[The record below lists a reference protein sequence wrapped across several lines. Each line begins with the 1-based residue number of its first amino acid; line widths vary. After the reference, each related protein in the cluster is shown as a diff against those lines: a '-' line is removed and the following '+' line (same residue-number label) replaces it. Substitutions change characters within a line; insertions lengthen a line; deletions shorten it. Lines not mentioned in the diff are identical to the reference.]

1 MMIDRRAVLVAIV
14 VLASLFI
21 FGCIA
26 QPGVSKTYHGHY
38 KFRREVLSLK
48 PCDLEELW
56 WVDQGSEILREHLTG
71 PDGSVG
77 GELYIEVTGIVSER
91 GSFGRFGAYD
101 RKLVIQSVSLLETPR
116 KHCSQ

>member
-1 MMIDRRAVLVAIV
+1 MMIARRAVLVAIV
-14 VLASLFI
+14 VLASPAI

-26 QPGVSKTYHGHY
+26 QPDVAKTYHGHY
-38 KFRREVLSLK
+38 QLLRGVSSLK

-56 WVDQGSEILREHLTG
+56 WVYQGTEFLREHLAG
-71 PDGSVG
+71 PDGPVG

-101 RKLVIQSVSLLETPR
+101 RMLEIQSVSLLGAPR